1 MRIFLFIILV
11 LFGIHES
18 RSQTS
23 SYWLLKG
30 VPKDT
35 KQLFQVSSDASWASN
50 SLDNEW
56 LSEMVIGGEIG
67 NVQKNSLYRSMSEYN
82 RIGGNITGDIQ
93 VYSFIDSVL
102 GSQQWGLTAGVSRVS
117 VANLYFNRDL
127 FDLTFFGNARSQ
139 GDTMELGKM
148 YGQVQTFQK
157 LGIGIFNKENLSAVR
172 LSYVSGINY
181 ANMKVDRANWYTAP
195 NTSITSLDY
204 DLTYEMA
211 DTTKSGAFT
220 ARGQGFCIDADLNIP
235 MKMDEGFFAISVRN
249 IGYTYWRNSI
259 EYYGDSTFVWSG
271 LEVNEILDVEA
282 ESIRLPQWQDTLG
295 LKSRKVSNWRALP
308 GSIHFRMLKKLNS
321 KSSYEAG
328 ILLQPNY
335 AALPLV
341 SLGYNHFVGKGL
353 LLSERLSYGGYGRLA
368 LGVEMQYLIA
378 DKVFIRLGTQHLW
391 GVVSYQA
398 RGANFF
404 TGISLV
410 L

>member
-1 MRIFLFIILV
+1 MRLSILIILV
-11 LFGIHES
+11 IFGIHEGN
-18 RSQTS
+18 SQTS

-35 KQLFQVSSDASWASN
+35 RQLFHVSADASWASN
-50 SLDNEW
+50 SLNNEW

-82 RIGGNITGDIQ
+82 RIGGNIAGDIQ
-93 VYSFIDSVL
+93 VYSFIDSVF

-148 YGQVQTFQK
+148 YGQIQTFQK

-172 LSYVSGINY
+172 LSYVSGIDY
-181 ANMKVDRANWYTAP
+181 ANMKVDRADWYTAP
-195 NTSITSLDY
+195 NTSITTLDY
-204 DLTYEMA
+204 DMTYEMA

-235 MKMDEGFFAISVRN
+235 MKMDGGFFAISVRN

-259 EYYGDSTFVWSG
+259 EYSGDSTFVWNG
-271 LEVNEILDVEA
+271 LEVNEILDVDA
-282 ESIRLPQWQDTLG
+282 ESVRLPQWQDTLG
-295 LKSRKVSNWRALP
+295 LKSERVSKWRALP
-308 GSIHFRMLKKLNS
+308 GSIHFRMLKKLNN

-341 SLGYNHFVGKGL
+341 SLGYNHFVGRGL
-353 LLSERLSYGGYGRLA
+353 LLSERVSFGGYGRLA
-368 LGVEMQYLIA
+368 VGVEMQYLIA

-391 GVVSYQA
+391 GVVSSQS
-398 RGANFF
+398 RGANLF